1 RHRRC
6 AGVPGPAPR
15 RPGGRARDAG
25 AAPAAV
31 PADAAQPALPRA
43 ARGTA
48 RDDRARAGPARPG
61 EPRRRRRRAAAPPAR
76 RPRPAGRSGAVA
88 TRGARRGTD
97 VHARWLHDD
106 GRRDDLG
113 AASARQ
119 PPRAAGAGRRVGVRP
134 RRRRRGPGARQ
145 RPGGDAPVSA
155 VLRARPADDGR
166 HGARWV
172 RGGRRRARARRAVGD
187 APRPALLA
195 RARALRPVALRRRAR
210 PPAVRVHAVRRRRAC
225 VHRPPRGDARGDDDD
240 PGAAGALP
248 SGVAGRDAAPLPAD
262 VDAAAGPGARP
273 PPSAGTSR
281 NGPMTAMR
289 EQPLGAPEL
298 LPLHCPVPPA
308 IHPQA
313 DAIERRCIGWIDRF
327 ELYGSAAQRERLIGT
342 RAAEIYARALP
353 DADAERVADVAKW
366 LYWGFATDDL
376 YYDNGPTSR
385 RAADFL
391 ALGAPLVRLSEEPRA
406 AFALEL
412 PYNDAL
418 RDLTRAILRH
428 ATPGQRL
435 EWAHTARAW
444 FFGMAWDVANAER
457 GVPTTLNIANAI
469 ELTPVQAA
477 AGPVRALVEAWSTFC
492 LLLNDLMSF
501 AKEERNADSSSNV
514 LRVIAHERSCT
525 PREAIPEAHAL
536 TDRIAT

>member
-1 RHRRC
+1 
-6 AGVPGPAPR
+6 
-15 RPGGRARDAG
+15 
-25 AAPAAV
+25 
-31 PADAAQPALPRA
+31 
-43 ARGTA
+43 
-48 RDDRARAGPARPG
+48 
-61 EPRRRRRRAAAPPAR
+61 
-76 RPRPAGRSGAVA
+76 
-88 TRGARRGTD
+88 
-97 VHARWLHDD
+97 
-106 GRRDDLG
+106 
-113 AASARQ
+113 
-119 PPRAAGAGRRVGVRP
+119 
-134 RRRRRGPGARQ
+134 
-145 RPGGDAPVSA
+145 
-155 VLRARPADDGR
+155 
-166 HGARWV
+166 
-172 RGGRRRARARRAVGD
+172 
-187 APRPALLA
+187 
-195 RARALRPVALRRRAR
+195 
-210 PPAVRVHAVRRRRAC
+210 
-225 VHRPPRGDARGDDDD
+225 
-240 PGAAGALP
+240 
-248 SGVAGRDAAPLPAD
+248 
-262 VDAAAGPGARP
+262 
-273 PPSAGTSR
+273 
-281 NGPMTAMR
+281 MTAMR

-457 GVPTTLNIANAI
+457 GVPPSLNDYLAMRMHTGGLASWATTLNIANAI

-536 TDRIAT
+536 TDRIATLFLALHARLLTQAEADGDAAMARFLASLAHTWRGILDWGFSAPRYMAAGDPDAPPLQAFPGWTDTPTDGSLAPLPHASVAWWWEELAA